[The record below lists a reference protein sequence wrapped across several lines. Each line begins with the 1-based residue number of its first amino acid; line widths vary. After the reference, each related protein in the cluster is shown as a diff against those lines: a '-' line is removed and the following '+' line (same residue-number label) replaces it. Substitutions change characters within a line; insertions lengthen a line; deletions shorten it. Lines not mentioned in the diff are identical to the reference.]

1 MAVKESKARKLVQG
15 VKSLLKAPGKKPAA
29 ARADRA
35 TPLVDA
41 RKAGDEI
48 TADMLQQSAKEHLWL
63 HFTRHSPYEKKD
75 IPIIARAEGHHIW
88 DIHGNKYFD
97 GLSGLFSVNA
107 GHGRKRYADAAAKQ
121 MTELDFF
128 PLWSYAHPRAIEL
141 AERLISYAPANLSR
155 VFFTT
160 GGGEAVETA
169 WKIAK
174 QYFKMTGKPTKHKV
188 ISRHVAYHG
197 TSQGALSITGIPAM
211 KKMFEPLVPSTF
223 RVPNTNWY
231 RAPAE
236 FETEEA
242 FGLWAANRIEEMV
255 IFEDP
260 DTVAA
265 IYLEP
270 IQNSGGCFTAP
281 KSYWKRVR
289 EICDKYDILLVA
301 DETITGY
308 GRSGTMFAS
317 EKYGI
322 EPDMMVTAKG
332 ITSSYQPLGAL
343 LISERLFE
351 PFKTGTNILAHGYT
365 FAAHPVACAVAL
377 ENLDVFDEEDLLGN
391 VQRNSDTFR
400 KTLEK
405 LYDLPIVGDVRGD
418 GYFFAVELVQDK
430 ETKETFTN
438 AQAEKLLRG
447 YLSGALYNEGLY
459 CRADDRGDPVIQ
471 LAPPLT
477 IGPAEFDEIEQ
488 KLRNVLEPAWDKF

>member
-1 MAVKESKARKLVQG
+1 
-15 VKSLLKAPGKKPAA
+15 
-29 ARADRA
+29 
-35 TPLVDA
+35 
-41 RKAGDEI
+41 
-48 TADMLQQSAKEHLWL
+48 
-63 HFTRHSPYEKKD
+63 
-75 IPIIARAEGHHIW
+75 
-88 DIHGNKYFD
+88 
-97 GLSGLFSVNA
+97 
-107 GHGRKRYADAAAKQ
+107 
-121 MTELDFF
+121 
-128 PLWSYAHPRAIEL
+128 
-141 AERLISYAPANLSR
+141 
-155 VFFTT
+155 
-160 GGGEAVETA
+160 
-169 WKIAK
+169 
-174 QYFKMTGKPTKHKV
+174 
-188 ISRHVAYHG
+188 
-197 TSQGALSITGIPAM
+197 M

-242 FGLWAANRIEEMV
+242 FGQWAANRIEEMV

-281 KSYWKRVR
+281 ESYFKRVR

-322 EPDMMVTAKG
+322 VPDMMVTAKG
-332 ITSSYQPLGAL
+332 ITSAYQPLGAL
-343 LISERLFE
+343 LLTERLFE

-391 VQRNSDTFR
+391 VQRNSMTFR

-430 ETKETFTN
+430 ETKETFTDV
-438 AQAEKLLRG
+438 QAEKLLRG
-447 YLSGALYNEGLY
+447 YLSGALYNEGIY

-488 KLRNVLEPAWDKF
+488 MLRNVLEPAWDKF